1 MLPTKKL
8 KIAFLVLVS
17 IFVAGTFGY
26 HYIEG
31 WSFIESLYT
40 TVITLATVGYG
51 DFHPEQMSGRIF
63 TIVLIIFGVG
73 AMAYTINELCY
84 RKSG

>member
-1 MLPTKKL
+1 MLPTNKL
-8 KIAFLVLVS
+8 KISFLILVL
-17 IFVAGTFGY
+17 IFVTGTIGY

-31 WSFIESLYT
+31 WSFVDSLYT

-73 AMAYTINELCY
+73 SMAYTIGMAED
-84 RKSG
+84 